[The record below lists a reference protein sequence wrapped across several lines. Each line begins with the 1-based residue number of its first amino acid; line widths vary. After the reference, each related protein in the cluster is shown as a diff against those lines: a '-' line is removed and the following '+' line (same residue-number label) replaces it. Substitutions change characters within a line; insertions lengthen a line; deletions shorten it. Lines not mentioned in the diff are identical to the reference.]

1 MNSVTYSGAT
11 VPVADTGEELEIL
24 KCILVR
30 EGYLQRLAHAS
41 TGGKVAGSHL
51 GDTIDLLDLLRVAS
65 IDVVEA
71 ISNWRRK
78 LQTQEPYRWN
88 QLNYLLKMP
97 SDLDFLQKHQALIQ
111 WLGFTLERNPFILP
125 LNLDGRALQNGGSA
139 AAGDRYHHKPRS
151 NLREDS
157 SSFVQI
163 GGKRQI
169 DRSELDRPTTSQ
181 RAAKE
186 AALAERK
193 RAKNPYETR
202 VLNDEELIP
211 IASLAAAPPTT
222 AESSRS
228 RPVSTSSR
236 KSFVL
241 PSQIGDLDME
251 RIQSAEMAILHEES
265 VFGLYT
271 RDIQGR
277 VVPADEA
284 QRQLDMIGMSGNAY
298 RSSQPRQTQPEQT
311 PARDESD
318 SPRNDSLLTNPSALP
333 GKAYAKKRAG
343 MLGPIAKPSESFRLH
358 RVAPWGFDCDACVIL

>member
-1 MNSVTYSGAT
+1 MTLPRVNSVTYSGS
-11 VPVADTGEELEIL
+11 VAVTDSGEELEIL

-30 EGYLQRLAHAS
+30 EGYLQRLLHAS

-71 ISNWRRK
+71 ISSWRRR

-97 SDLDFLQKHQALIQ
+97 SDLDFLQKHQALVQ

-125 LNLDGRALQNGGSA
+125 LNLDGCALQN
-139 AAGDRYHHKPRS
+139 DNRNDHRPRV
-151 NLREDS
+151 NLRDDS

-169 DRSELDRPTTSQ
+169 ELERPTTSQ
-181 RAAKE
+181 KVRDA

-211 IASLAAAPPTT
+211 IASLAAPST
-222 AESSRS
+222 ADSRS
-228 RPVSTSSR
+228 RLESTASR
-236 KSFVL
+236 KTFLL
-241 PSQIGDLDME
+241 PSQIGDMDME
-251 RIQSAEMAILHEES
+251 RIQSAEMIIIHEES
-265 VFGLYT
+265 VCGRYT

-277 VVPADEA
+277 VVPADKA
-284 QRQLDMIGMSGNAY
+284 QRQLDMIGLSGNAY
-298 RSSQPRQTQPEQT
+298 RSSQPQSTQTLT
-311 PARDESD
+311 RDESE
-318 SPRNDSLLTNPSALP
+318 SPRSDSLLANPSALP
-333 GKAYAKKRAG
+333 GKSYAKKRAG
-343 MLGPIAKPSESFRLH
+343 MLGPIVKPSKSCSPVRYSVGCFSLLT
-358 RVAPWGFDCDACVIL
+358 V